1 MYIHQNIKYLRKI
14 KNLTQSDL
22 GDTLGIVGNQIAR
35 YERGDSDPPVTK
47 IIQLADLFE
56 VSLQDLVLTDLSK
69 EEPKFP
75 RPDVAYGSMDEETKE
90 DAFHELNEE
99 LRKRIKIFE
108 AFAAS
113 VAPEEARKW
122 GLIE

>member
-1 MYIHQNIKYLRKI
+1 MHIHQNIKLLRKRR
-14 KNLTQSDL
+14 NLTQTQL
-22 GDTLGIVGNQIAR
+22 GDILELKGSQVTR
-35 YERGDSDPPVTK
+35 YEKGDSDPPVTK
-47 IIQLADLFE
+47 LIQLADLFE

-75 RPDVAYGSMDEETKE
+75 RPDKPYGSMDEETKE

-108 AFAAS
+108 AFVTS
-113 VAPEEARKW
+113 VAPEEAKKW